1 MAVILGIDTA
11 TSGCAAALVQGD
23 RCLAGRAERM
33 TRGQSEVLAP
43 MIEDVIRDAG
53 ITAVGIDAIAVTR
66 GPGAFTGLRIGLAT
80 ARALSLTLGRPCLG
94 IGTFDVLA
102 EQARRSG
109 IAVLSD
115 VLLIVIE
122 SKRAE
127 LYVAS
132 YAPDGQIIGVAQA
145 LLPADMPA
153 FLGAGKRIAIAGDA
167 AEKAEAALK
176 GDFEVTRVDGTSV
189 PDAEIVARLGGKYLG
204 TPSEAPPSPL
214 YLRPPDVTLKP

>member
-1 MAVILGIDTA
+1 MTVILGIDTA
-11 TSGCAAALVQGD
+11 TSGCAAALVQD
-23 RCLAGRAERM
+23 DQCLAGRAERM
-33 TRGQSEVLAP
+33 ARGQSEVLAP
-43 MIEDVIRDAG
+43 MIEGVIRDAG
-53 ITAVGIDAIAVTR
+53 ITAAGIDAVAVTR

-80 ARALSLTLGRPCLG
+80 ARALALALARPCLG

-109 IAVLSD
+109 IAASSD

-132 YAPDGQIIGVAQA
+132 YAPDGQIIGAAQA
-145 LLPADMPA
+145 LLPTDMPA

-167 AEKAEAALK
+167 AEKAAAALK
-176 GDFEVTRVDGTSV
+176 GDFELTLMTGTSV
-189 PDAEIVARLGGKYLG
+189 PDAEIVARLAGKYIG

-214 YLRPPDVTLKP
+214 YLRPPDVTPKP